1 MGAGS
6 NVASGMEETARQI
19 ESGRIVNDEDYEA
32 ASTRLAAIGAS
43 EGLPFIG
50 PAFRVMRRITGAA
63 AKNPKAIEKLGDY
76 IKKCGDTRHRGSGA
90 GSPCWDCHRRCSQRV
105 HQS

>member
-1 MGAGS
+1 MLEFY
-6 NVASGMEETARQI
+6 VVSGMEETARQI

-50 PAFRVMRRITGAA
+50 PAFRVIRRITGAA
-63 AKNPKAIEKLGDY
+63 AKNPKAVEKLGDY
-76 IKKCGDTRHRGSGA
+76 IERGDTRHRRGGA
-90 GSPCWDCHRRCSQRV
+90 GALAGIATDAVLKV